1 MFIKTSSL
9 PVEDKHIVMAIGT
22 VCQELFRKNG
32 KAPTVI
38 RGYVNRV
45 TKPATDDYILITP
58 MSHVRLSKNRTHW
71 DGETSV
77 KDITVPTRRRVQ
89 IDCCGSKADVW
100 AKTLFACFEDISIVD
115 MMAEYNVVPL
125 WAEAPQDLT
134 DADDN
139 EQYHPRYMLELQVQ
153 VNPTTSV
160 ELQSATEAII
170 QVKVAN
176 SNPKEAQ

>member
-1 MFIKTSSL
+1 MFVKATSL
-9 PVEDKHIVMAIGT
+9 PVDDKRIVMAVGT
-22 VCQELFRKNG
+22 VCQALFRVDG
-32 KAPTVI
+32 KAPVVV

-58 MSHVRLSKNRTHW
+58 MSHVQLSKKRTAW

-77 KDITVPTRRRVQ
+77 KDITIPTRRRVQ

-100 AKTLFACFEDISIVD
+100 AKTLFACFGDISIVD
-115 MMAEYNVVPL
+115 MMAEYNVTPL

-134 DADDN
+134 EADDN

-160 ELQSATEAII
+160 ELESATEAII
-170 QVKVAN
+170 QTRTI
-176 SNPKEAQ
+176 STQEFTQ